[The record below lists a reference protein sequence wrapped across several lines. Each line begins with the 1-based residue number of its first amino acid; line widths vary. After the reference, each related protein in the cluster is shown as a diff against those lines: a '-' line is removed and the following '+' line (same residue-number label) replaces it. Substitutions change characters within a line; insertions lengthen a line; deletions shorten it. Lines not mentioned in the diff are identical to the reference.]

1 MAKKKSRK
9 AKRTSPK
16 RAASVST
23 VAKRSGAMARRK
35 VKPKR
40 AKKAHEV
47 YAKNVGARL
56 SKAERNIRD
65 LASGQSTIAK
75 TVNAHHEILR
85 VHHERIGRMANG
97 LRSLLPPSERRQI
110 EG

>member
-1 MAKKKSRK
+1 MAKKKR
-9 AKRTSPK
+9 RTTKKSPR
-16 RAASVST
+16 RATSVGA
-23 VAKRSGAMARRK
+23 VAKRSNAMAKRK

-56 SKAERNIRD
+56 SKAERDIRD
-65 LASGQSTIAK
+65 LASGQNTIAK
-75 TVNAHHEILR
+75 TVGAHHEILR

-97 LRSLLPPSERRQI
+97 LRSLLPASERKQI
-110 EG
+110 DG

>member
-1 MAKKKSRK
+1 MAKKKR
-9 AKRTSPK
+9 RTTKKSPR
-16 RAASVST
+16 RATSVGA
-23 VAKRSGAMARRK
+23 VAKRSNAMARRK

-56 SKAERNIRD
+56 SKAERDIRD
-65 LASGQSTIAK
+65 LASGQNTIAK
-75 TVNAHHEILR
+75 TVGAHHEILR